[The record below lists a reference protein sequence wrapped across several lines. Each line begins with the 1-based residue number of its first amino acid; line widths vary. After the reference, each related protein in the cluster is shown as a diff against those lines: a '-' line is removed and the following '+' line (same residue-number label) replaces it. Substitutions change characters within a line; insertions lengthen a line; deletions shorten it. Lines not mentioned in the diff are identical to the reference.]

1 MQRTKSILVFLSL
14 LSIVC
19 LWSFADED
27 WIIETRLFKAAKQ
40 DGPAKPG
47 SPIIITTFS
56 APLMISSR
64 GASPSSVADPESVSA
79 MKSELAKIYQLKNVD
94 YISSGQIVWDGKRE
108 ILNEA
113 ILLDGALYPIDFS
126 PKAQDGRMVFF
137 RIDMRRQSGQEMT
150 ERIINTEMS
159 LRPNDPV
166 VLGFPVNGHSYFLSL
181 QVRKQ
186 SDSEVR
192 EAAVRTGPKD
202 EVPVSLDLYT
212 LPQPKVTIMP
222 VYPEKCKKANIQGTV
237 VLLVGTDKEGR
248 VDTVRVLEKDHPDLA
263 KAAVKAIEQWV
274 YEPVISKGKPIPAIF
289 YMKVYFRL
297 SPVDSPQE
305 APEDTEEDPVR
316 KW

>member
-1 MQRTKSILVFLSL
+1 MQRPKSILVFLSL
-14 LSIVC
+14 LTIAC

-27 WIIETRLFKAAKQ
+27 WIIETRLFKAARQ
-40 DGPAKPG
+40 DGPAEPG

-64 GASPSSVADPESVSA
+64 GSSASSVADPESVSA
-79 MKSELAKIYQLKNVD
+79 MKSELARIYQLKNVD

-126 PKAQDGRMVFF
+126 PRAHDGRMISF
-137 RIDMRRQSGQEMT
+137 RIDMRRQSGQEMS

-159 LRPNDPV
+159 IRPDDPV
-166 VLGFPVNGHSYFLSL
+166 VLGFPVNGHSYFLSV
-181 QVRKQ
+181 QVRKKF
-186 SDSEVR
+186 DSEIR
-192 EAAVRTGPKD
+192 KAEVRTASEGEGP
-202 EVPVSLDLYT
+202 VTLDLYT

-222 VYPEKCKKANIQGTV
+222 AYPEKCKKAKIQGTV
-237 VLLVGTDKEGR
+237 VLLIGTDKEGR
-248 VDTVRVLEKDHPDLA
+248 VDTVRVLEKGHPDLA
-263 KAAVKAIEQWV
+263 KAAVKAIQQWV

-297 SPVDSPQE
+297 TPVDSPSE
-305 APEDTEEDPVR
+305 APEDTEEDLS
-316 KW
+316 

>member
-14 LSIVC
+14 LAIAC

-47 SPIIITTFS
+47 SPIIITTYS

-79 MKSELAKIYQLKNVD
+79 MKSELAKIYRLKNVD

-126 PKAQDGRMVFF
+126 PKAQDGRMISF
-137 RIDMRRQSGQEMT
+137 RIDMRRQSGQEMV
-150 ERIINTEMS
+150 ERIFNTEMS

-186 SDSEVR
+186 SDFEVR
-192 EAAVRTGPKD
+192 EAAIRSGPKG
-202 EVPVSLDLYT
+202 EGPAPLDLYT

-222 VYPEKCKKANIQGTV
+222 VYPEKCKKENIQGTI

-248 VDTVRVLEKDHPDLA
+248 VDTVRVLERDHPDLA
-263 KAAVKAIEQWV
+263 KAAVKAIQQWV

-297 SPVDSPQE
+297 TPTDSPRE
-305 APEDTEEDPVR
+305 AREDTKEDPG
-316 KW
+316 KK

>member
-1 MQRTKSILVFLSL
+1 MQRIKIILAFLSL
-14 LSIVC
+14 LSIAC

-64 GASPSSVADPESVSA
+64 RASSASEADPQSVSA

-126 PKAQDGRMVFF
+126 PKAQDGRMISF

-166 VLGFPVNGHSYFLSL
+166 VLGFPVNGHSYFLSI
-181 QVRKQ
+181 QVRKK
-186 SDSEVR
+186 SGSEIQKA
-192 EAAVRTGPKD
+192 EIRTAPKGD
-202 EVPVSLDLYT
+202 GLVSLDLYT

-222 VYPEKCKKANIQGTV
+222 VYPEKCKKENIQGTV
-237 VLLVGTDKEGR
+237 VLIVGTDKEGR
-248 VDTVRVLEKDHPDLA
+248 VETARVLERDHPDLA
-263 KAAVKAIEQWV
+263 KAAVKAIGQWV

-289 YMKVYFRL
+289 YMTVYFRL
-297 SPVDSPQE
+297 TPMDSPRDP
-305 APEDTEEDPVR
+305 PENDEEDPG
-316 KW
+316 KK